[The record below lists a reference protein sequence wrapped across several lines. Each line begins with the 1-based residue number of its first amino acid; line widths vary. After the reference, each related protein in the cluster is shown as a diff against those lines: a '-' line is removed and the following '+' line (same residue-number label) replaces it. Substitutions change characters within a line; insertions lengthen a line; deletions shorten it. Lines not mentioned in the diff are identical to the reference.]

1 MANFKRNSTEASK
14 PRKIRVNHVRI
25 WEDKN
30 ISFDLTVEDVTI
42 YGCRLVQAR
51 KDGESDFVGFP
62 SRKAKDGKY
71 YSYAYTRISEEE
83 LQIICDQIADA
94 LNND

>member
-1 MANFKRNSTEASK
+1 MANLKRNSTGASK
-14 PRKIRVNHVRI
+14 PRRIRVNRVRI

-30 ISFDLTVEDVTI
+30 ISFDLTIEDVTI

-62 SRKAKDGKY
+62 ARKAKDGKY
-71 YSYAYTRISEEE
+71 YSYVYTRISEDE
-83 LQIICDQIADA
+83 LQIICDQIAEA